1 MSKIIGVA
9 VALVIVKG
17 GEIIVLYHTLPIL
30 RRLWEKVLAPGNTE
44 YSVEMR
50 TLSFHSAK
58 QTAVNAIRNSFRI
71 LSQSHGRNSPPI
83 SARGENED
91 D

>member
-1 MSKIIGVA
+1 MSKIVGVA

-30 RRLWEKVLAPGNTE
+30 RRLWEKVLATGNTA
-44 YSVEMR
+44 YSVETR
-50 TLSFHSAK
+50 TWSFHSAK
-58 QTAVNAIRNSFRI
+58 QTAVNAICDSFRI
-71 LSQSHGRNSPPI
+71 LSQSQETNSLQI